1 MRSGYTQPIRGQ
13 KRGKNLLWQDEE
25 RISGSAKMVAGRGGI
40 SVVGK
45 RATRLSGAIFMGTPI
60 LPSSRSF
67 PGKRR
72 SMLTVR

>member
-1 MRSGYTQPIRGQ
+1 MGQ
-13 KRGKNLLWQDEE
+13 KRGKDEE
-25 RISGSAKMVAGRGGI
+25 RISGSAKMVAGRVGI
-40 SVVGK
+40 SVVG
-45 RATRLSGAIFMGTPI
+45 RRTTRLSGDIFTGTPT